1 MDLSS
6 EPGRMST
13 SGERV
18 ISDRHLA
25 AALQFLVDLAAEGGG
40 YRLCGVSGWAHRI
53 DVQRVTGKHLDGD
66 LPRLFAARLVDR
78 VRVGLPGAK
87 ETWVCRAND
96 MGARAHAA
104 TSGEAYAPI
113 RAPGELEENHPV
125 YIPPAQANAL
135 KVIRRAYEEDD
146 GAEPSERGW
155 RTARELTGLIDEWNR
170 RAHARPFTRID
181 SMELNWL
188 ARGGLEELW
197 REKLTQLVVYWRV
210 SAAGLAVRVLKWPC
224 KSA

>member
-1 MDLSS
+1 MQ
-6 EPGRMST
+6 P
-13 SGERV
+13 V
-18 ISDRHLA
+18 
-25 AALQFLVDLAAEGGG
+25 AAL
-40 YRLCGVSGWAHRI
+40 RLM
-53 DVQRVTGKHLDGD
+53 TGHQ
-66 LPRLFAARLVDR
+66 
-78 VRVGLPGAK
+78 
-87 ETWVCRAND
+87 W
-96 MGARAHAA
+96 
-104 TSGEAYAPI
+104 
-113 RAPGELEENHPV
+113 V

-188 ARGGLEELW
+188 ARGGLAELW
-197 REKLTQLVVYWRV
+197 GEKLTQLVVYWRV